1 MWPGKIIYY
10 GEFIFYAAVIA
21 GLAAVA
27 LWQAPPDR
35 SIIWLAAFT
44 AGIWLWTLV
53 EYLLHRYVLHHVPH
67 IKEMHQAHHDEQ
79 DALIGTPVWIS
90 FGSFAVFL
98 VLPAWFLMGPTAA
111 AGLTAGMMLGYVW
124 FGGVHHVLHHWR
136 QARHLCLRP
145 EAPSYAPSSFRRRWQ
160 LRRHHRFLGRGLR
173 DGCQSRWHCALW
185 RLTNRFK
192 SCAFDQLRAI
202 RWRCV
207 RTELAT
213 RDCFALR
220 QDGFLGF
227 VV

>member
-1 MWPGKIIYY
+1 MWAGKIIYY

-27 LWQAPPDR
+27 LWQASPDR
-35 SIIWLAAFT
+35 SVMWLAAFT

-98 VLPAWFLMGPTAA
+98 VLPAWFFMGPTAA

-136 QARHLCLRP
+136 IRP
-145 EAPSYAPSSFRRRWQ
+145 GTYVYG
-160 LRRHHRFLGRGLR
+160 LKRRHMLH
-173 DGCQSRWHCALW
+173 HH
-185 RLTNRFK
+185 
-192 SCAFDQLRAI
+192 FDDAGNFGVTTGF
-202 RWRCV
+202 WDVVFGTDV
-207 RTELAT
+207 RVGGTV
-213 RDCFALR
+213 RSGD
-220 QDGFLGF
+220 
-227 VV
+227 